1 MLFRSQSGVPIDENT
16 ILDITS
22 ISKALIG
29 NSTLVNRL
37 YQLRF
42 VISSDDPA
50 YLVPQNFSL
59 AIDADPDLDGVQNM
73 DDIDPNH
80 ENLNPL
86 PESVISSVKFLESG
100 ELDLENSKV
109 GNAAFVIAAM
119 SHQNATRR
127 HVNHFVNAW
136 ARYDDK
142 QYAAIANRSRAGY
155 FITREMP
162 ILEVDLK
169 AKYFKRAKNDE
180 TGKYEYSW
188 SDDVMI
194 SDSSKMLKYTAT
206 MKNLSDDKIADTNL
220 GDVEQ
225 DAATDV
231 QISTV
236 LPFKIGRAHV

>member
-1 MLFRSQSGVPIDENT
+1 
-16 ILDITS
+16 
-22 ISKALIG
+22 
-29 NSTLVNRL
+29 
-37 YQLRF
+37 
-42 VISSDDPA
+42 
-50 YLVPQNFSL
+50 
-59 AIDADPDLDGVQNM
+59 
-73 DDIDPNH
+73 
-80 ENLNPL
+80 
-86 PESVISSVKFLESG
+86 
-100 ELDLENSKV
+100 
-109 GNAAFVIAAM
+109 M

-236 LPFKIGRAHV
+236 LPFIQNIDKSVSDDDPNEYKYYKQVSYNSEEWQNTIAPDNVSSVSFMLRIQNSAGMLKMKKENGFQFLKLQV